1 MGSSRVKTI
10 GNVIWLLRNSLAGK
24 RKVTDKEGV
33 KFSTRAP
40 LHKVEKK
47 MVWELC
53 RLTVFCGKET

>member
-24 RKVTDKEGV
+24 VTDKEGI

-47 MVWELC
+47 IVWESC